1 MQFFIAAKTCL
12 LLLTLGDVNYCRAV
26 ALKPLQLSAKMS
38 FVKKIDCFF
47 SSMPK
52 TFKNYVFHV
61 FICIK
66 RKNAHRKR
74 KTFPQTQKINGLH
87 AILVLERKRRAVSFS
102 QTIHSKQINKAS
114 NTFRMA
120 KSARVKK

>member
-52 TFKNYVFHV
+52 TFRIMSSMYLFVLSAKTLIENEKHFHR
-61 FICIK
+61 
-66 RKNAHRKR
+66 RKK
-74 KTFPQTQKINGLH
+74 
-87 AILVLERKRRAVSFS
+87 
-102 QTIHSKQINKAS
+102 
-114 NTFRMA
+114 
-120 KSARVKK
+120 

>member
-1 MQFFIAAKTCL
+1 
-12 LLLTLGDVNYCRAV
+12 
-26 ALKPLQLSAKMS
+26 
-38 FVKKIDCFF
+38 
-47 SSMPK
+47 MPK
-52 TFKNYVFHV
+52 TFRIMSSMYLFVLSAKTLIENE
-61 FICIK
+61 
-66 RKNAHRKR
+66 

-114 NTFRMA
+114 NTFRLA